1 MSGAAQPRWKRK
13 IIIIILQKWNEKNK
27 MHTKLFLQFGLVFG
41 HLPLLAIILGDE
53 GVSATFK
60 RQRKLTGES
69 FWRTIAAF
77 FDFLISKRNRL
88 DRQSGDGQGYS
99 CFFFVFLYVCFLL
112 FILFYFFVQRVNC
125 SRLNRT
131 ATIVIM

>member
-1 MSGAAQPRWKRK
+1 
-13 IIIIILQKWNEKNK
+13 

-60 RQRKLTGES
+60 RQRKLAGES

-99 CFFFVFLYVCFLL
+99 CFFCLLVCMFSSLYFILL
-112 FILFYFFVQRVNC
+112 FCSTCELFSSKSDSHHCYYVKY
-125 SRLNRT
+125 
-131 ATIVIM
+131 IMYYNI